1 MGNQIFR
8 KESLERISSP
18 EQLHDYMRV
27 TSPRMWMILSA
38 IAALLV
44 GFIIYAST
52 ATLENTIEIKLL
64 ADSGYISADVSF
76 SQPDILE
83 VQMPVRFAGRTGYV
97 EDIIQTRKLGLELS
111 FESDTELTDGY
122 YELIFEDKD
131 EAVKYEVMPTMFLT
145 VSNGIISTYID
156 GDYAKFFEKDRVG
169 TIDGKRVT
177 VTDCDPYN
185 AVYISIQTEDTE
197 SIPDGAYSAEIV
209 TETTK
214 PISFLLN

>member
-44 GFIIYAST
+44 GFIVYAST

-97 EDIIQTRKLGLELS
+97 EDIIQTRKLVLELS
-111 FESDTELTDGY
+111 F
-122 YELIFEDKD
+122 
-131 EAVKYEVMPTMFLT
+131 
-145 VSNGIISTYID
+145 
-156 GDYAKFFEKDRVG
+156 
-169 TIDGKRVT
+169 
-177 VTDCDPYN
+177 
-185 AVYISIQTEDTE
+185 
-197 SIPDGAYSAEIV
+197 
-209 TETTK
+209 
-214 PISFLLN
+214 